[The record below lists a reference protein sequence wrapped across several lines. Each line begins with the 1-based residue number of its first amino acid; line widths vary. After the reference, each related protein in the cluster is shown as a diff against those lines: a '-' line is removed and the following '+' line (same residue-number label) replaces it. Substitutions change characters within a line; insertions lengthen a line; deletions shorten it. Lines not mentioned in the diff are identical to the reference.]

1 MALSITST
9 ADALSTYV
17 DQNRDALISGA
28 VAGARSAENLNLQV
42 GYKSAGSINIMDT
55 DVVLQAD
62 AAGRTASGTTSLTQ
76 RILNVGAI
84 KIEEDIDVK
93 GLNAIYMQHQLKAGS
108 ADDVVPFEEA
118 WTSLKVAKVANVLE
132 QAIWIGDTTS
142 GVANTERFDGLIKII
157 DATVAEFTYTAGA
170 FVVGQSYE
178 IVTAGTTDFTLIGAA
193 DSVVGTRFTATGVG
207 VGTGTAYNTGEAV
220 IDANYTTGAAS
231 LVQATVIAAM
241 DDVYQSIPLD
251 VLESGEVKIFCG
263 FDTFRFYQSALKAL
277 NLFHHASDASDFKMP
292 LAGTSV
298 QIVALQGLSS
308 TSRMFAG
315 KPSNFVLGT
324 DLANEEEVFDV
335 WYSKEDKI
343 VKLDMAFKYGT
354 QIAFPNEI
362 VSWSV

>member
-28 VAGARSAENLNLQV
+28 VAGARSAELLNLQV

-62 AAGRTASGTTSLTQ
+62 AAGRTPSGTTSLTQ

-132 QAIWIGDTTS
+132 IGIWQGDTAS
-142 GVANTERFDGLIKII
+142 GLANTERFDGFMKII
-157 DATVAEFTYTAGA
+157 DNIDAANIITSGA
-170 FVVGQSYE
+170 FVVGVEYE
-178 IVTAGTTDFTLIGAA
+178 IVTAGTTDFTLIGSA

-207 VGTGTAYNTGEAV
+207 AGTGTAYITANEAV
-220 IDANYTTGAAS
+220 PANYTTGAAS

-251 VLESGEVKIFCG
+251 ILEGGEAVIMCG
-263 FDTFRFYQSALKAL
+263 FDTFRQYQSALKAL
-277 NLFHHASDASDFKMP
+277 DLYHHASNANDFKMD

-298 QIVALQGLSS
+298 QIVALQGLTG
-308 TSRMFAG
+308 TSRIFAG
-315 KPSNFVLGT
+315 KTSNFVVGT
-324 DLANEEEVFDV
+324 DLANEEEQFDV

-343 VKLDMAFKYGT
+343 VKLDMAFKYGV
-354 QIAFPNEI
+354 QVAFKGEI